1 MSHFWSSQQTLDL
14 PFASSK
20 LNKSLSP
27 QYVFSSNTEYLL
39 SKTMIWRIT
48 AFVYETQAA
57 SDADSWDQHNTFFF
71 SKQKHAYMYS
81 TLYYR
86 KKISWE

>member
-1 MSHFWSSQQTLDL
+1 
-14 PFASSK
+14 
-20 LNKSLSP
+20 
-27 QYVFSSNTEYLL
+27 
-39 SKTMIWRIT
+39 MIWRIT

-71 SKQKHAYMYS
+71 SKQKPSYMYS

-86 KKISWE
+86 KKKFLGIADLLLHVYIWHQFLSKHLKLSLTK